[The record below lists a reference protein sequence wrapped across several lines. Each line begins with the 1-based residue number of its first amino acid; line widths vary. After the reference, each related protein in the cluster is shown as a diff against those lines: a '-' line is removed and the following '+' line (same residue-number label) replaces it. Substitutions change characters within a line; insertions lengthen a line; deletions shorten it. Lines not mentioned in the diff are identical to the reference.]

1 MEEFDKGNNKYP
13 MFKWARMYTYASSHW
28 STSVPA
34 EHTWSVI
41 VFLSGFTGI
50 IVCLFS
56 LQNRLHYALN
66 ITEYRAR
73 MYQLQQTHPD
83 VWHDFENGGFAVKTK
98 LVAFTAI
105 GVDQAQEHMNKI
117 NKADGGLS
125 GITTDQNSLLRYCL
139 PELTRLS
146 AETEDI
152 LGLKQPNK
160 KQHQQIS

>member
-1 MEEFDKGNNKYP
+1 
-13 MFKWARMYTYASSHW
+13 
-28 STSVPA
+28 
-34 EHTWSVI
+34 
-41 VFLSGFTGI
+41 
-50 IVCLFS
+50 
-56 LQNRLHYALN
+56 
-66 ITEYRAR
+66 
-73 MYQLQQTHPD
+73 MYQLQQAHPD

-125 GITTDQNSLLRYCL
+125 GTTTDRNSLLRYCL

-146 AETEDI
+146 AETEDM